1 MFKFFGRVGLA
12 LCVGVAIAVGLAI
25 GSQFVSRFDARTLL
39 KGALAAL
46 EPVPAQ
52 PGAVAVLAAQA
63 GGIDAQPQVAD
74 PLEADE
80 VRPAPRQRLVKRS
93 PRGNLVRPVVLEE
106 EATVEDLSNVPP
118 DQERAVP
125 RLAALP
131 LPVRDLTAAT
141 AMAIPASIKLGR
153 VTAGDYTWTGDAA
166 KPHLFVPG
174 GRMQF
179 EIVGAGAQTF
189 EFNGV
194 AYTSLTTVD
203 PNVGDN
209 DLLWT
214 GGGNRESLFRFSFHG
229 NLASPRPAVPQA
241 VAIDRYSALVS
252 PVPDPVTFHN
262 GVARFEIAADDNAV
276 LTPMIFRPTK
286 RADGTDIWEYSG
298 NATLKKQTA
307 KGSGVVEVEV
317 QVPHHGTGSCKLAFR
332 SDLFSRSSITPFTS
346 AVTYT
351 SQTTESGKTLN
362 IAAKLDPAK
371 PEDGVAYG
379 GVIYVKTRKVKLNLK
394 STGARGVVALYLN
407 GITSAPHKLL
417 PEIDWTTQSEHE
429 LELPAGDS
437 HRVVAE
443 QWFGDTRIATSN
455 ELRFQIRETG
465 PKVIEVQTS
474 TITHS
479 PNGNKV
485 RVLFS
490 RDTPLRP
497 ALAGNKASYGLIYKG
512 ASGTATD
519 QAPGITNAIYDPVL
533 NAVEL
538 EFSKIGNP
546 GLYELTVKPKDSIK
560 DEGIADIV
568 GNALA
573 GSGVN
578 GTPFVTTFEKLTSSE
593 PPISESRG
601 VNGGRAEH
609 VEFKEFEPRR
619 EIGEGFNP
627 SDKVVTRVARL
638 YYFRDAHRVAQIVNR
653 TAMSYNKAN
662 VEMNQQWADRSLRR
676 ADEATDSRKILE
688 VKAVRA
694 AQESRAAENAL
705 AQAQQALT
713 SVRSRQAAT
722 SSEAQKAEDGL
733 ATLRDDE
740 RVLTAEIAAAK
751 PEDNTKDK
759 QQKLEQLRRTI
770 TQAER
775 TSTRITQAAG
785 ADTAE
790 ITRLENQI
798 NSLVGEVQAK
808 RSAEV
813 LATEASEAAQLA
825 EQRAREEQFRRE
837 VAAKTED
844 PDTFAPGKP
853 SSDDPVAQVSVSVI
867 GEGVIQLRG
876 PLKGVNL
883 IRTMINEIDSPV
895 GQVRIALH
903 TVQVNGEHGDRMEPV
918 VAQMQR
924 YIDHSRFLTNQ
935 SAQML
940 RNAVVKVAAR
950 KAQEAEMMCPGGTQL
965 HRDLKYQEAF
975 FGADF
980 IAELRNMDSEFLKT
994 DNKVLSLHSM
1004 DTTSLSGA
1012 LFLMALAK
1020 NDVRYEILA
1029 EFEALARGKL
1039 PQDEME
1045 YLQASLTG
1053 AKKREMKRFMPL
1065 GQNATFKSLHG
1076 FFDAEIGGP
1085 DTLSPLQREFIRLA
1099 QIFKSRLLA
1108 EIELRQ
1114 RVMERSLME
1123 DGVET
1128 AGSRRKTLES
1138 LRDHLTKARDVRGQ
1152 ARIEIRKGE
1161 ADLKRIGEEMAQ
1173 VTSILRESKDLLARG
1188 DQLKEMASEAAKAV
1202 SDHLKNSGGANGG
1215 NWFCGALL
1223 QFGLTT
1229 STRSVE
1235 DQMLKVMIL
1244 GETAD
1249 KKGNSQKAANGT
1261 PTEFDPS
1268 TRFAALGVA
1277 AITTLKPTYLLTAAQ
1292 SADEETIDNLI
1303 IDELTEL
1310 ISNLAGQQPI
1320 SEAVLRNAT
1329 RNLLSRSIS
1338 SIIGLPEG
1346 TQSAKQ
1352 LGAEHLRDYTW
1363 SHPLRKFQKNL
1374 APRIE
1379 ELLQINGRHCDA
1391 VRKTTHW
1398 TRLEESWKRFC
1409 RRHDRLGPTSKL
1421 FELIDCFAS
1430 LYICAESI
1438 ELCVEDLAEEAERFK
1453 KTIDR
1458 FSKDIALQIADPNSN
1473 IFQASR
1479 VVRELTL
1486 ATDYLQSRIV
1496 HGSPLD
1502 LRVKA
1507 LLKDAMASAKRLSKS
1522 QEEKQKSDQELESQ
1536 FSRLYT
1542 KKFMDMFIDDAEDKF
1557 IELVEGT
1564 RAHIANVDNYIARIA
1579 QALEDDFNTQFY
1591 NPAFRCV
1598 RETSRTYD
1606 VQLGQVETTSILT
1619 NNRTFAKVSPQAT
1632 MEFDLPKRDILVNEA
1647 FQSALAAYND
1657 YGALVA
1663 DPNFLSLAKMY
1674 GGIPAAHTYGG
1685 GQPGP
1690 QVRNVLPGLPSS
1702 PDARFLTESENNVPR
1717 IGSQLDAL
1725 IPDPSVYSFETGTG
1739 WEARPVIQPDGQA
1752 VVFRLRYMYTTNIR
1766 EPVRADEKHLGRIK
1780 RHFIDT
1786 DVQSGNY
1793 ELREVSKY
1801 TVALKASRTSRGVPL
1816 LEDAPGVGVLFRPL
1830 PSQES
1835 SLQQNIIL
1843 SQTVIFPTLF
1853 DLMGL
1858 RWAPAVADLDSYGVK
1873 EMEYTLRGR
1882 ERELRNHVFN
1892 KSAEDVDEQ
1901 LRVERK
1907 NPRFYHSQRRPPD
1920 EPCDMD
1926 TPPRTC
1932 PDHCP
1937 PEVIDLPLP
1946 PVAPPLGQPMEYYQP
1961 PVLQSP
1967 INGALSIPP
1976 VMHQG
1981 TESATPTVGDPAKSL
1996 PPDTKMHA
2004 HPEGVVVPGPEARQ
2018 APTLAPSR
2026 GASRQPAPRRLVQ
2039 PVGDTNPGRPVDLER
2054 PVEAQ
2059 RKGVFNRFIPGSRPL
2074 NPAPSTQTAP
2084 KFDTRSGRPVTQIPS
2099 SIPSCKPLLR
2109 DASPGFATVSAVSET
2124 VEMKKPGF
2132 GTRLKS
2138 LPGKLKSVLS
2148 GNPATDKPTPVE
2160 Q

>member
-52 PGAVAVLAAQA
+52 PVAVEVDADDAEEHLSKPGRQSSKRGGQIPPLRRVALEDVEQAAVEEAVAVPPADVAPLAPQLVASLPLVGVA
-63 GGIDAQPQVAD
+63 TMAIGGDPATPPVVESVRVDDRIYLKADFDKDSVVEPNKPVKVTFTSDVAD
-74 PLEADE
+74 P
-80 VRPAPRQRLVKRS
+80 
-93 PRGNLVRPVVLEE
+93 G
-106 EATVEDLSNVPP
+106 
-118 DQERAVP
+118 
-125 RLAALP
+125 
-131 LPVRDLTAAT
+131 
-141 AMAIPASIKLGR
+141 
-153 VTAGDYTWTGDAA
+153 
-166 KPHLFVPG
+166 
-174 GRMQF
+174 
-179 EIVGAGAQTF
+179 
-189 EFNGV
+189 
-194 AYTSLTTVD
+194 SL
-203 PNVGDN
+203 
-209 DLLWT
+209 
-214 GGGNRESLFRFSFHG
+214 
-229 NLASPRPAVPQA
+229 
-241 VAIDRYSALVS
+241 
-252 PVPDPVTFHN
+252 
-262 GVARFEIAADDNAV
+262 
-276 LTPMIFRPTK
+276 K
-286 RADGTDIWEYSG
+286 
-298 NATLKKQTA
+298 
-307 KGSGVVEVEV
+307 
-317 QVPHHGTGSCKLAFR
+317 
-332 SDLFSRSSITPFTS
+332 
-346 AVTYT
+346 
-351 SQTTESGKTLN
+351 
-362 IAAKLDPAK
+362 
-371 PEDGVAYG
+371 
-379 GVIYVKTRKVKLNLK
+379 
-394 STGARGVVALYLN
+394 LN
-407 GITSAPHKLL
+407 GITSEVAAVPGTSKKVFQLTVEPGKKYSFQYDATEVLAFSTARVDPFGSPTFEQVATGKYAELRPVSSPQTPIDIFGGHLRARMQL
-417 PEIDWTTQSEHE
+417 PAIGEIDFHLFSKGSGSDWQYKSTIEKRNLGATGLKPGDPFVLRMGSLAPGEYGLFARVRNAGTEAWSSVLGIKAVATSLVNPVVVTTVND
-429 LELPAGDS
+429 PAGRYVLNS
-437 HRVVAE
+437 GAYFTKNPELNVTISVPLEREARGE
-443 QWFGDTRIATSN
+443 IA
-455 ELRFQIRETG
+455 
-465 PKVIEVQTS
+465 V
-474 TITHS
+474 
-479 PNGNKV
+479 
-485 RVLFS
+485 FS
-490 RDTPLRP
+490 RDANGVQSADPVHVFAEDAWKKAGGVSMPLAGAGAKSASVSLLFQLFQGETPRGSSPPLRIEYRSQP
-497 ALAGNKASYGLIYKG
+497 PSVKQVDASDFENSVAGNRVRIQFTDTCPLDAKHAEAKTTYTLDYKG
-512 ASGTATD
+512 VDDLKT
-519 QAPGITNAIYDPVL
+519 PP
-533 NAVEL
+533 
-538 EFSKIGNP
+538 
-546 GLYELTVKPKDSIK
+546 SIK
-560 DEGIADIV
+560 DADYSPASNSVELTFANASTPGPYVLTIKSMVPGAEANTGIKDILD
-568 GNALA
+568 NPLDA
-573 GSGVN
+573 S
-578 GTPFVTTFEKLTSSE
+578 TTGIGREATFSLTKRTGPPASAAPPE
-593 PPISESRG
+593 PPITESRG
-601 VNGGRAEH
+601 VNGGRAPH
-609 VEFKEFEPRR
+609 VEFKEFERR
-619 EIGEGFNP
+619 TEIGDGFNP

-705 AQAQQALT
+705 AQAQQALA

-740 RVLTAEIAAAK
+740 RVLAAEIAAAK

-853 SSDDPVAQVSVSVI
+853 NSNDPVAQVSVSVI

-950 KAQEAEMMCPGGTQL
+950 KAQEAEAMCPGGTQL

-1053 AKKREMKRFMPL
+1053 ARKREMKRFMPL

-1114 RVMERSLME
+1114 RVTERSLVE
-1123 DGVET
+1123 DRFGGADSYQRGLEAQKQVREEARQISIRMRGKVVDQQLLVASAIGAIVRKSESFAEENTQVVEDT
-1128 AGSRRKTLES
+1128 RLAIQSTVLDTTS
-1138 LRDHLTKARDVRGQ
+1138 DAA
-1152 ARIEIRKGE
+1152 ARI
-1161 ADLKRIGEEMAQ
+1161 AAANSA
-1173 VTSILRESKDLLARG
+1173 VSISLAPNSAVEVPVSFINELSDEVVKAITKDVVALARAKKPIEHDGKALENAINSSVASLASKYSGTRPQILALRGSVAALSRDETKLTLSGAAFHRALRRIEHVNATLRQFDFRAADEIAGATSPG
-1188 DQLKEMASEAAKAV
+1188 DERWADYDAVWNAVFPTLIAYGNTTPETTSDKMPIRLTRQIVGLLGAAQRCLQGVDDQSTEFERQAKQVRAALLLSVEDDINAPFDYSIVAKEW
-1202 SDHLKNSGGANGG
+1202 SDLEKHLKNVWNPSGAFARELRPLIESVTRAFGE
-1215 NWFCGALL
+1215 LL
-1223 QFGLTT
+1223 
-1229 STRSVE
+1229 SASEEMR
-1235 DQMLKVMIL
+1235 
-1244 GETAD
+1244 
-1249 KKGNSQKAANGT
+1249 
-1261 PTEFDPS
+1261 
-1268 TRFAALGVA
+1268 AAL
-1277 AITTLKPTYLLTAAQ
+1277 
-1292 SADEETIDNLI
+1292 
-1303 IDELTEL
+1303 
-1310 ISNLAGQQPI
+1310 
-1320 SEAVLRNAT
+1320 T
-1329 RNLLSRSIS
+1329 RLNSTPRALNN
-1338 SIIGLPEG
+1338 
-1346 TQSAKQ
+1346 
-1352 LGAEHLRDYTW
+1352 
-1363 SHPLRKFQKNL
+1363 RKFL
-1374 APRIE
+1374 
-1379 ELLQINGRHCDA
+1379 
-1391 VRKTTHW
+1391 
-1398 TRLEESWKRFC
+1398 
-1409 RRHDRLGPTSKL
+1409 
-1421 FELIDCFAS
+1421 
-1430 LYICAESI
+1430 
-1438 ELCVEDLAEEAERFK
+1438 
-1453 KTIDR
+1453 
-1458 FSKDIALQIADPNSN
+1458 
-1473 IFQASR
+1473 
-1479 VVRELTL
+1479 
-1486 ATDYLQSRIV
+1486 
-1496 HGSPLD
+1496 
-1502 LRVKA
+1502 
-1507 LLKDAMASAKRLSKS
+1507 
-1522 QEEKQKSDQELESQ
+1522 
-1536 FSRLYT
+1536 
-1542 KKFMDMFIDDAEDKF
+1542 DMFIDDAEDKY

-1606 VQLGQVETTSILT
+1606 VQVGQVETTSILT

-1685 GQPGP
+1685 TQPGP

-1702 PDARFLTESENNVPR
+1702 PDARFLTESENNTPK

-1725 IPDPSVYSFETGTG
+1725 VPDPSVYSFETGTG

-1873 EMEYTLRGR
+1873 EMEHTVRGR
-1882 ERELRNHVFN
+1882 ERLLRNHVFETSGN
-1892 KSAEDVDEQ
+1892 EVDEH
-1901 LRVERK
+1901 LGVKNR
-1907 NPRFYHSQRRPPD
+1907 NPRFYHSNRRPPD
-1920 EPCDMD
+1920 EPCEGD

-1937 PEVIDLPLP
+1937 PGVIDSPLPLGVP
-1946 PVAPPLGQPMEYYQP
+1946 AIGQPMENYQP
-1961 PVLQSP
+1961 ALLPSP
-1967 INGALSIPP
+1967 IEGASTIPP
-1976 VMHQG
+1976 VMIHRP
-1981 TESATPTVGDPAKSL
+1981 ESATPKGIHGTVGDPARSL
-1996 PPDTKMHA
+1996 PRGTTVHA
-2004 HPEGVVVPGPEARQ
+2004 HPEGEVVPEPKETQG
-2018 APTLAPSR
+2018 PTLPPGG
-2026 GASRQPAPRRLVQ
+2026 GASRRPASRPVVQ
-2039 PVGDTNPGRPVDLER
+2039 PVGATNPGRPVDLER
-2054 PVEAQ
+2054 PVETQ

-2074 NPAPSTQTAP
+2074 NPAPSTHTAP
-2084 KFDTRSGRPVTQIPS
+2084 KFDTRSGRPVTQIPA

-2109 DASPGFATVSAVSET
+2109 DESPGFATVSPVSET
-2124 VEMKKPGF
+2124 VEAKKPGL

-2138 LPGKLKSVLS
+2138 LPGKFKSVLS